1 MENVE
6 YSEKGTSEEEEV
18 IEDLIY
24 YVRTDDIIEIKN
36 LLQNKNINSINDI
49 KDENGNTLL
58 HFACANNNIA
68 MIKFLLYECGI
79 DYNPHNN
86 SGNSP
91 LLWALQNK
99 NYEAIQEILLFDY
112 QLNKEEY
119 ISIEKK
125 KNELYE
131 NMSKNVKYPLL
142 NDTYLISEDIKK
154 KIKAL
159 KLINNIF
166 PCAQNGHQNGLHK
179 KEEIHLY
186 KKRNKINLL
195 KKNEFQKNI
204 LSEAF
209 NAQDENILHLVLSHP
224 ISSVL
229 DNQEGSFTNE
239 NFRDTHSDGINNC
252 DDGKIEGVY
261 NMNTS
266 DGCKK
271 GAFVQDGSPEM
282 NATGVSSTNGYA
294 MGVSSTNGYAMGV
307 SSTNGYAT
315 GVSSTNGYATGV
327 NSTNGYA
334 TGVNSTNEYGTTV
347 TTDSTQC
354 HEQSCGAGSDFTANI
369 EEAQIVQEYTHELLI
384 NEKIKMNNSDI
395 IIKIREIGLNYYGN
409 CLGENEIKNDIT
421 GINIWESSIILSKW
435 ISDLLYDKKI
445 IFNDKN
451 VLEVGAGCGLPSLSL
466 FIYSNI
472 VHKNKNYGDLP
483 NLVISDINLFTLHNI
498 SHNVNINKHLLSH
511 ANSQWENKIKICNID
526 WTNENTYLKDKNNL
540 ITYDFII
547 GSDLIYDKNVVP
559 SLIHLLNST
568 LKKDGIFFYVC
579 KKSRDGVQLFFELLK
594 NNNFD
599 IQFFTPPLPYFTNPF
614 VNLDQNLFETKFSE
628 LEEAHNFVM
637 LRCCR
642 PHTPSSPLD
651 LYNSFPF
658 GNTLFKPR
666 LLRTISTAVQRCSCF
681 RKRSGYFHPRSM
693 YHLASSRRRHFI
705 PFRSM
710 HCSEVNLAVV
720 TAAEGAL

>member
-1 MENVE
+1 MESIE
-6 YSEKGTSEEEEV
+6 YSEKETSEEEEV

-24 YVRTDDIIEIKN
+24 FVRTGDIVEIKN

-58 HFACANNNIA
+58 HFACANNNTA

-131 NMSKNVKYPLL
+131 NMSKNVKYPFL
-142 NDTYLISEDIKK
+142 NDTSYILSEDVKK

-159 KLINNIF
+159 ELINNIF
-166 PCAQNGHQNGLHK
+166 PCTQNGHQNGLHK

-186 KKRNKINLL
+186 KKRNKISLL

-239 NFRDTHSDGINNC
+239 NFRDTHSDGINKC
-252 DDGKIEGVY
+252 GDGKIQGEH
-261 NMNTS
+261 NMKTS
-266 DGCKK
+266 DGCKE
-271 GAFVQDGSPEM
+271 GAFVQDGSHEM

-294 MGVSSTNGYAMGV
+294 TGGV

-315 GVSSTNGYATGV
+315 GGVSSTNGYTTGGV
-327 NSTNGYA
+327 SSTSGYA
-334 TGVNSTNEYGTTV
+334 TTV

-369 EEAQIVQEYTHELLI
+369 EEAQIVQEYTHELRI

-409 CLGENEIKNDIT
+409 CLGENEVKNDIT

-435 ISDLLYDKKI
+435 ISDLLYEKKI
-445 IFNDKN
+445 IFNNKN
-451 VLEVGAGCGLPSLSL
+451 VLEVGAGCGLASLSL

-472 VHKNKNYGDLP
+472 VHKNKNNSDLP

-498 SHNVNINKHLLSH
+498 SHNVNINRHLLGH
-511 ANSQWENKIKICNID
+511 INSLWENNIRICNID
-526 WTNENTYLKDKNNL
+526 WTNENTYLKNKNDL
-540 ITYDFII
+540 VTYDFII

-599 IQFFTPPLPYFTNPF
+599 IQFFTPPLLYFTNPF

-642 PHTPSSPLD
+642 LPTTPSLPWIFTIHFHLEIPSSNQGCFAQLVLP
-651 LYNSFPF
+651 YT
-658 GNTLFKPR
+658 GVH
-666 LLRTISTAVQRCSCF
+666 LLVNEVVIF
-681 RKRSGYFHPRSM
+681 YPHPM
-693 YHLASSRRRHFI
+693 HHLASSRRRHFI

-710 HCSEVNLAVV
+710 HCSEVNLEVV
-720 TAAEGAL
+720 TAGGPL